1 MSHVERVLV
10 AGASGATGRE
20 ILQELRGREL
30 TVRAMTTSPEGR
42 DRLKHLGA
50 DEVVIGD
57 LLDTDDARR
66 VVRDVD
72 AVLCAVGS
80 GPRDWFSRHVVDGK
94 GVINLIDAAVNE
106 GVRRFVTESAIG
118 VGDSKEGMAKP
129 FRYLLIRSLKGKGRA
144 ENYLRHAGLS
154 YTIIRP
160 GGLTNDPPSGEV
172 LVGEGGDTV
181 AGKVPR
187 ADVAHLMI
195 AALYTP
201 ESSNR
206 TFEVVSGD
214 GLKGD
219 AKGLVSVDW
228 RTEPRPAEEFD
239 EVGETGLGR

>member
-20 ILQELRGREL
+20 ILQELRGREP
-30 TVRAMTTSPEGR
+30 TVRAMTTSPEAR
-42 DRLKHLGA
+42 DRLKGLGA

-57 LLDTDDARR
+57 LLDADDARR

-80 GPRDWFSRHVVDGK
+80 SPRDWFSRHVVDGK
-94 GVINLIDAAVNE
+94 GVINLIDAAANE
-106 GVRRFVTESAIG
+106 GTRRFVTESAIG
-118 VGDSKEGMAKP
+118 VGDSKAGMAKP
-129 FRYLLIRSLKGKGRA
+129 FRYLLVRSLKGKEKA

-181 AGKVPR
+181 SGKVPR

-206 TFEVVSGD
+206 TFEVVSED
-214 GLKGD
+214 DCKE

-228 RTEPRPAEEFD
+228 RTEPRPAGEID
-239 EVGETGLGR
+239 AVGEARTER